1 MDNEISLDTS
11 QKLVFDILKFYK
23 NICDKNGLKY
33 YIAYGTLI
41 GAVRHKG
48 FIPWDDDID
57 VFMPRKDYIKL
68 VEIMKNLKGR
78 YQLVSFE
85 VNKKFTAPL
94 PKIIDTDTI
103 LIQQYDLYERV
114 KLGLYIDIFIIDNA
128 GDSYEE
134 ASNFYR
140 ESYSVYTK
148 WFKSDLKL
156 FLNDKSKIH
165 SILGFIKRLP
175 YKIKGISHYLTK
187 FNEVSEIN
195 NLKKTD
201 YVAITNSGSSKVDK
215 NIFLASDFGEGM
227 TLEFEDFLFR
237 APKNY
242 EKLLSV
248 EYGNYMELP
257 PKNKQVSHH
266 SYKLY
271 WNNSEKKC

>member
-1 MDNEISLDTS
+1 MNNEISLETS

-23 NICDKNGLKY
+23 NICDKNGLNY

-57 VFMPRKDYIKL
+57 VFMPRKDYIKF

-114 KLGLYIDIFIIDNA
+114 NLGLYIDIFIIDNA

-134 ASNFYR
+134 AFNFYC
-140 ESYSVYTK
+140 ESYFAYTE

-156 FLNDKSKIH
+156 FLSNKSKVH

-187 FNEVSEIN
+187 FNRIAERN
-195 NLKKTD
+195 YLKKTD
-201 YVAITNSGSSKVDK
+201 YVAITNSGSSEVDK
-215 NIFLASDFGEGM
+215 NIFLTSDFGEGVA
-227 TLEFEDFLFR
+227 LEFENVLFR

-242 EKLLSV
+242 KKLLST

-257 PKNKQVSHH
+257 PESKQVSHH

-271 WNNSEKKC
+271 WNNSEKKR